1 MAEWLARVSG
11 GDRVDR
17 LDLGPVDARHVA
29 EVRDLGVMRRQHLAG
44 RWLNLRVPGEA
55 PAVEGE
61 HCHVQAAVPGE
72 QRADAGGHDTPPRIL
87 GNRLDTVSTE
97 AYSVS
102 TGKNDNWRTP

>member
-1 MAEWLARVSG
+1 VTLIVLPFPLSCMAEWLARVSG

-61 HCHVQAAVPGE
+61 HCHVQAAVSSEHRP
-72 QRADAGGHDTPPRIL
+72 DPH
-87 GNRLDTVSTE
+87 
-97 AYSVS
+97 
-102 TGKNDNWRTP
+102 